1 MEQTLYTT
9 PQAAEK
15 TEIPEGTIRSWLSR
29 YPGLFVENIH
39 IVIELSGRKLWTEK
53 GLELLRNR
61 KGEGDATENAAPTDS
76 FTDATENEILEPM
89 LDTAS
94 RKLAVRFFQLL
105 PSRVANEIRAM
116 VSNPESEGGRLAQ
129 EAMQTAMA
137 TPAAGI
143 ASGVLL
149 QLPESRRL
157 AG

>member
-39 IVIELSGRKLWTEK
+39 IVIESSGRKLWTEK

-61 KGEGDATENAAPTDS
+61 KGEGETATESAAPTDS
-76 FTDATENEILEPM
+76 FTDAAEGEILEPM
-89 LDTAS
+89 LDITS

-116 VSNPESEGGRLAQ
+116 VNNPETEGGKLAQ
-129 EAMQTAMA
+129 EAMRTAI
-137 TPAAGI
+137 AG
-143 ASGVLL
+143 GVLL

>member
-61 KGEGDATENAAPTDS
+61 KGEGETATENAAPTDS
-76 FTDATENEILEPM
+76 FTDTTENEILEPM

-129 EAMQTAMA
+129 EAMQTAI
-137 TPAAGI
+137 AG
-143 ASGVLL
+143 GVLL